1 MEQTIKPTLEI
12 SEALREST
20 DKILQFK
27 GRSRRSEFWWTMA
40 VVYFVNLVFPPIGF
54 VLTIATIPLTFRRL
68 HDTGRSGWWWGIGF
82 ILRLVLYGNIIYDFI
97 RFFPSGINDFDVKML
112 LIKYLAILFVIL
124 LYSLV
129 LMVMLCVDSEPFAN
143 KYGESPKYVG
153 NDRRR

>member
-54 VLTIATIPLTFRRL
+54 VLSIATIPLTFRRL
-68 HDTGRSGWWWGIGF
+68 HDTGRSGWWWGFGF

-97 RFFPSGINDFDVKML
+97 RFFPNGINDADVKML
-112 LIKYLAILFVIL
+112 LIKYLAIVLVLL

-129 LMVMLCVDSEPFAN
+129 LMIMLCVDSEPYAN

-153 NDRRR
+153 YDRRR